1 MINSLKNTQNSQIYV
16 DPDGVIGRKGMLT
29 ILDPATDSSQ
39 FVWTVANS
47 KVLCFYRS
55 QSFLTIIKIYRNSEL
70 NVKDISAT
78 PCFLINSSREKDNN
92 LICTH
97 SIDEKEIWLQTI
109 KDNIK

>member
-1 MINSLKNTQNSQIYV
+1 MKNAQNSQIYV
-16 DPDGVIGRKGMLT
+16 DPDGTIGRKGMLT
-29 ILDPATDSSQ
+29 IIDPLSNGSQ
-39 FVWTVANS
+39 FVWTIANS

-55 QSFLTIIKIYRNSEL
+55 QSFLTIIKLYRNSDL

-92 LICTH
+92 LVCTQ

-109 KDNIK
+109 RDNIK